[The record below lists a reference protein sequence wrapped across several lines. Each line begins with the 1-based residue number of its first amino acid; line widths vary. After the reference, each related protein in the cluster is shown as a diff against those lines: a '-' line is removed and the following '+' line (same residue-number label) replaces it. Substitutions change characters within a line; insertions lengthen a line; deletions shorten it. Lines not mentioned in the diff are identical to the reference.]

1 MKLRN
6 NENTTFSVSR
16 VKNDYNTPLEAW
28 ELLMDNMRNTD
39 VTFWLPF
46 YNDGSIKQ
54 ILQKKFKLKVIH
66 KDKDFYKYEPKSYD
80 VIADNPP
87 FSNKWDVFK
96 RCKHLGKPFA
106 ILVPM
111 ETMERKYFNDLFK
124 DDESLQVIVPKKRYE
139 FTNSYENS
147 SNKIPFKSVWVTYNM
162 DLKSKNNIIFE

>member
-96 RCKHLGKPFA
+96 
-106 ILVPM
+106 
-111 ETMERKYFNDLFK
+111 
-124 DDESLQVIVPKKRYE
+124 
-139 FTNSYENS
+139 
-147 SNKIPFKSVWVTYNM
+147 
-162 DLKSKNNIIFE
+162 